1 VSNKV
6 PEITRPLLP
15 MYLWGKFKMLI
26 LQDDPPIII
35 YPGNVGTKGGQ
46 R

>member
-1 VSNKV
+1 
-6 PEITRPLLP
+6 
-15 MYLWGKFKMLI
+15 MLI